1 MGSAWLCPAATAHHR
16 RDGVGTTP
24 VGIPNNHRRRRKESG
39 WKRPTRGEEEDVMAT
54 SAECD
59 GDGQLGG
66 RSVAVVAAFAVVI
79 VRRPPQGP
87 SSHWQEATSEEEED
101 NGDERR

>member
-1 MGSAWLCPAATAHHR
+1 MTSHLSGSDVLRLRQALRHPPVLSPPPALSHCRHR
-16 RDGVGTTP
+16 
-24 VGIPNNHRRRRKESG
+24 ESG
-39 WKRPTRGEEEDVMAT
+39 RKWLTRGEEEDVMAT

-101 NGDERR
+101 DGDE